1 MRRAEPGDSHLM
13 INEQRGAWAVPG
25 PGEGSLSQNVVNLK
39 CNTVSP
45 KLSLISACL
54 KFSLKDNIPKN
65 SFLGGTEFRRQSIF
79 SICFKLT
86 RDSRPY
92 LQREIVSPIFSPWG
106 SFGHKVSELLPNTVK
121 VLHEIWVARGDLIC
135 LQRSIA
141 LLPHDL
147 DPKGFYSGRDKF
159 GLEGIT

>member
-65 SFLGGTEFRRQSIF
+65 SFFGGCRVQETV
-79 SICFKLT
+79 
-86 RDSRPY
+86 Y
-92 LQREIVSPIFSPWG
+92 LQY
-106 SFGHKVSELLPNTVK
+106 LLQV
-121 VLHEIWVARGDLIC
+121 
-135 LQRSIA
+135 
-141 LLPHDL
+141 
-147 DPKGFYSGRDKF
+147 DK
-159 GLEGIT
+159 E